1 VPDNCYMHCMQCLRA
16 WLHGCAICQS
26 PSHAVSMQAVSS
38 RCRQATRCKGVGT
51 VIVYDCRP
59 VGGEMLQSIHS
70 LALQNASMTQQHVG
84 HLNYRR
90 HVNAAANEQLTKQ
103 AWSRESQNNIYA
115 TLPCQGMRHDNLFSS
130 WSRSACRNSGTH
142 SA

>member
-51 VIVYDCRP
+51 VIVYGCRP